1 MKVRNF
7 LFQFYRINL
16 KSSRRLWSK
25 KRLALTFA
33 QFLKCEMILMIWWW
47 WRWWWWWIAIVDWG
61 KSYYHSEKLPEGLKS
76 ASAETPVSTV
86 VYPYGS
92 SLFCKLKF
100 IKCSAHMVQLKW
112 CKYVFS
118 DIFFM
123 WHPNIMRSK
132 FVRKFTN

>member
-1 MKVRNF
+1 MIQEKARVNVCAVFKMWNDFNDLMMMKMMVMMNRYSW
-7 LFQFYRINL
+7 L
-16 KSSRRLWSK
+16 
-25 KRLALTFA
+25 
-33 QFLKCEMILMIWWW
+33 
-47 WRWWWWWIAIVDWG
+47 G

-92 SLFCKLKF
+92 SLFCKPKF

-112 CKYVFS
+112 YKYVFS

-123 WHPNIMRSK
+123 WHPNIMRSN